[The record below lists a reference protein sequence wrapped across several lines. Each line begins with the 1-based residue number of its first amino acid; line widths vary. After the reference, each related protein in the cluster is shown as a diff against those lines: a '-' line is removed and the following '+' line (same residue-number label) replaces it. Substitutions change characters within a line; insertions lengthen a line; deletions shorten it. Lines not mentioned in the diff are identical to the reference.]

1 MSFKHK
7 LNKYLRRFNVE
18 LHGLGYLQSLA
29 KGEFKKNELDLFKNV
44 FGDNKLLIY
53 DVGANRGATI
63 DQFAQLFPNAFIHA
77 FEPHEELAEEL
88 KKRYQSSSKISIN
101 QCGIADKE
109 SSMLLNM
116 NFSAD
121 TSSLLASKKT
131 GLNSDR
137 QVETIR
143 QVKVPV
149 TTIDQYAAANG
160 HQHIHILKLD
170 IQGSELNALKGAVS
184 LLAANKIDMIFSET
198 YFIQQYEGQPLF
210 HEIAA
215 FLFDYG
221 YELQDIYHPLYGK
234 GKMAWCDTLF
244 VRKDLKLI

>member
-1 MSFKHK
+1 MSFKNR
-7 LNKYLRRFNVE
+7 LNKYLRKFNVE

-44 FGDNKLLIY
+44 FANNDLLIY

-63 DQFAQLFPNAFIHA
+63 NEFMRYFPKAVIHA
-77 FEPHEELAEEL
+77 FEPHEELAKEL
-88 KKRYQSSSKISIN
+88 AKRYQDNNNISIN

-109 SSMLLNM
+109 TTMLLNV

-121 TSSLLASKKT
+121 TSSLLTSKKT
-131 GLNSDR
+131 GLNSDKQVETLR
-137 QVETIR
+137 QVE
-143 QVKVPV
+143 VPIA
-149 TTIDQYAAANG
+149 TIDQYASVN
-160 HQHIHILKLD
+160 HHNHIHILKLD
-170 IQGSELNALKGAVS
+170 IQGSELNALKGAAM
-184 LLAANKIDMIFSET
+184 LLAGNKVDMIFTET

-215 FLFDYG
+215 FLFCYG

-234 GKMAWCDTLF
+234 GKLAWCDALF
-244 VRKDLKLI
+244 VRKGLKLI